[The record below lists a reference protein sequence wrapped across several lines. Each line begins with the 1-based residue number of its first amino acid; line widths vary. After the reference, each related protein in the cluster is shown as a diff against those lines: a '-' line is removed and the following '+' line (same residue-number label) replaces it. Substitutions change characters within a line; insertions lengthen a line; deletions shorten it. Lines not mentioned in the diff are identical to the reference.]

1 MKLDNIGKYISEIQN
16 GGSICVISD
25 TNVAPLYMN
34 RCVKS
39 LEDAGYQ
46 VSTYVLEAGEESK
59 NGENY
64 LKILDYVSRI
74 PLTRSDGIVALG
86 GGMVGDISGFVAAT
100 FLRGI
105 KVYQVPTTIL
115 SAVDSSVG
123 GKTAIDLPAGKNLA
137 GAFHQPALVLQDSE
151 LVATLPEEVY
161 REGLAEVIK
170 YGVIYDKEFFEVLK
184 DPEYVRTNIGDIIRR
199 CVEIKTVY
207 VEEDEF
213 DYGVRHMLNFGHTIG
228 HAIEL
233 LSDYGL
239 SHGYSVAKGM
249 HWITR
254 IAVEQGWCDQSVLDE
269 LIKILETHGFDIS
282 IDYDRKE
289 VYDAMCSD
297 KKRENDIIK
306 LVVPETIGKSVIKT
320 VTMDELWRI
329 L

>member
-1 MKLDNIGKYISEIQN
+1 MKLDNIGQYISEIQN
-16 GGSICVISD
+16 GGAICVISD
-25 TNVAPLYMN
+25 TNVAPLYLD
-34 RCVKS
+34 RCTES
-39 LEDAGYQ
+39 LEEAGYL
-46 VSTYVLEAGEESK
+46 VSSYVLPAGEESK

-64 LKILDYVSRI
+64 LKILDYISRI

-86 GGMVGDISGFVAAT
+86 GGMVGDIAGFAAAT

-105 KVYQVPTTIL
+105 KVYQVPTTVL

-123 GKTAIDLPAGKNLA
+123 GKTAIDMPAGKNLV
-137 GAFHQPALVLQDSE
+137 GAFHQPALVLQDSD
-151 LVATLPEEVY
+151 LIASLPEDVY

-170 YGVIYDKEFFEVLK
+170 YGVINDAEFFEILR
-184 DPEYVRTNIGDIIRR
+184 DPEYVRAHIGEIIRR
-199 CVEIKTVY
+199 CVEIKTIY

-213 DYGVRHMLNFGHTIG
+213 DWGVRHMLNFGHTIG

-254 IAVEQGWCDQSVLDE
+254 IAVEQGWCDKSVLDN
-269 LIKILETHGFDIS
+269 LVGILEVHGFDIS
-282 IDYDRKE
+282 IDYDRKAI
-289 VYDAMCSD
+289 YDAMCSD

-306 LVVPETIGKSVIKT
+306 LVVPERIGKSVIKT
-320 VTMDELWRI
+320 VTMEELWEI